1 VEEEIWDLDMKIEAQ
16 AELIETVS
24 ARPTGTDRAVGD
36 VPDWFG
42 PVAFGGFI
50 LGQTLFAATTTVDA
64 TAGLRPHSLHNYFLR
79 PVMAGIPVEYE
90 MTRVRDGR
98 SYTTRR
104 VDAYQSEKL
113 VTTMTVSFT
122 SDTDGYE
129 YELPVLDE
137 LPEIDSLDE
146 WSGQGPW
153 LERVAGPTEPAADGT
168 RRSTH
173 RAYFKLPARMTDDP
187 MLHASIVAWISDMT
201 FTGARPLNL
210 EPVMD
215 GIVSLDHALWF
226 HRAMR
231 ADEWMYY
238 DLHSLVNA
246 GGRGM
251 IRGTLHTEKG
261 RLCASVAQELLL
273 RVV

>member
-1 VEEEIWDLDMKIEAQ
+1 MKIEAQ
-16 AELIETVS
+16 ADLIATVS

-36 VPDWFG
+36 VPEWFG

-64 TAGLRPHSLHNYFLR
+64 ASGLRPHSLHNYFLR

-90 MTRVRDGR
+90 ITRVRDGR

-104 VDAYQSEKL
+104 VDAYQSGRL
-113 VTTMTVSFT
+113 ATTMTVSFT

-129 YELPVLDE
+129 YDLPVLDE
-137 LPEIDSLDE
+137 LPDIDTLEE
-146 WSGQGPW
+146 WSGEGPW
-153 LERVAGPTEPAADGT
+153 LERVAGPTEPGPDGT

-173 RAYFKLPARMTDDP
+173 RAYFKLPAPMTDDP
-187 MLHASIVAWISDMT
+187 MLHAAIVAWISDMT

-210 EPVMD
+210 EPIMD

-226 HRAMR
+226 HRPMR
-231 ADEWMYY
+231 ADEWVYY

-251 IRGTLHTEKG
+251 VRGTLHTEQG
-261 RLCASVAQELLL
+261 QLCASVAQELLL
-273 RVV
+273 RVI